1 MLSMEY
7 QTQLTSEQGAL
18 QYIEAN
24 EKELYE
30 ELEEQEIKTIYDNG
44 NVKINVRKD
53 GKRLIKVIHRF
64 EGDKKLLDVYKEM
77 VNLKLF

>member
-1 MLSMEY
+1 ML
-7 QTQLTSEQGAL
+7 LTDFACEQGAL

-30 ELEEQEIKTIYDNG
+30 ELGEEEIKTIYNNG